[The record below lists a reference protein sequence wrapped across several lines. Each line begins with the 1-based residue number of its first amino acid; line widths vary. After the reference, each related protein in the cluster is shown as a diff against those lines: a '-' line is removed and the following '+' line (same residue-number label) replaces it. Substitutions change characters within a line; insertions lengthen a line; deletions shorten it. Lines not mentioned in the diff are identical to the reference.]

1 VDENIGRPAGE
12 RWSNSAAGRSPSD
25 AEGRQEGMTH
35 AAYATML
42 ELGLAALERD
52 DDMDPCLLERVRQRF
67 EALAAA
73 SATVEASVIRFEQ
86 RRP

>member
-1 VDENIGRPAGE
+1 
-12 RWSNSAAGRSPSD
+12 
-25 AEGRQEGMTH
+25 MTH

-67 EALAAA
+67 EALAAD
-73 SATVEASVIRFEQ
+73 SAMAEASVAWLEQ

>member
-1 VDENIGRPAGE
+1 
-12 RWSNSAAGRSPSD
+12 
-25 AEGRQEGMTH
+25 MTD
-35 AAYATML
+35 AAYATIR

-67 EALAAA
+67 EALAADG
-73 SATVEASVIRFEQ
+73 ATAGASVIWLEQ